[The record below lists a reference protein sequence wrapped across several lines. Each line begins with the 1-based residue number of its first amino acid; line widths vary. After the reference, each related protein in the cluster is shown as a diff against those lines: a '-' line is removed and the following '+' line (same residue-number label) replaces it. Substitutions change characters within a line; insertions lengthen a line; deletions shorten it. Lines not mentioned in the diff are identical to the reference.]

1 MRASSRG
8 FVDGEEERRELHRR
22 IDVAWDDLLFTE
34 FHDVLA
40 GTSIPAAWDSIRA
53 MQGRA
58 RITGEE
64 VAVEATRRWAHR
76 KLPRVD
82 EQQIV
87 IINPDEAPWE
97 GMVETEPFL
106 SFDAWG
112 NRWLSDLE
120 GRPIDFQAVQPD
132 AAAHVERVIF
142 PLSLAGGQS
151 AQVLVRT
158 GKRPSSEAPDTDLE
172 ASSAHI
178 ANGHLRAE
186 LDGSGI
192 RRLISGGRDLLGEGG
207 VGLHLR
213 RDLTDTWTFHTDRF
227 VDPVETVLQTEGWI
241 VEETGPLRARVRSE
255 GWLGRSAVRWTLTL
269 HRDEPR
275 IHIRVEVNFSERLK
289 LLQMPLHLAA
299 LPTRRTDGLPGG
311 HVERTAS
318 PTEWPVQGW
327 SRVELADRHL
337 ALVTGD
343 AYSLSLDGDRW
354 QWTLLRSPK
363 MAWGGGEPVV
373 YAGRDQ
379 YTDQGPHTFDFVLCV
394 EESLEETMLHTA
406 ARQQMQPPVVFDRY
420 EGMDRP
426 PWGNS
431 PPRALWLGAVE
442 RALAD
447 GRMGHVLEN
456 EDVDAVRP
464 LFEGPERDQEE

>member
-1 MRASSRG
+1 
-8 FVDGEEERRELHRR
+8 
-22 IDVAWDDLLFTE
+22 
-34 FHDVLA
+34 
-40 GTSIPAAWDSIRA
+40 

-64 VAVEATRRWAHR
+64 IAVEATRRWAHR
-76 KLPRVD
+76 KLPPVD

-87 IINPDEAPWE
+87 VINPDEAPWE
-97 GMVETEPFL
+97 GMVETEPYI

-120 GRPIDFQAVQPD
+120 GRSLDFQAVQPD
-132 AAAHVERVIF
+132 AVAHVERVIF
-142 PLSLAGGQS
+142 PLNLAAGKS

-158 GKRPSSEAPDTDLE
+158 DKRPSSEVPDSDLE
-172 ASSAHI
+172 ASSELI
-178 ANGHLRAE
+178 ANGQLRAE

-192 RRLISGGRDLLGEGG
+192 RRLIAGGTDLLGEGG

-213 RDLTDTWTFHTDRF
+213 RDLSDTWTYDTDRF
-227 VDPVETVLQTEGWI
+227 VDPVETVLKTEGWV

-269 HRDEPR
+269 HRYEPR
-275 IHIRVEVNFSERLK
+275 IHMRVEVNFNERFK
-289 LLQMPLHLAA
+289 LLQMPVHLAA
-299 LPTRRTDGLPGG
+299 PHARRTDGLPGG
-311 HVERTAS
+311 HVERAAG

-327 SRVELADRHL
+327 SRVELEDRQL

-343 AYSLSLDGDRW
+343 AYSLSLYDDRW

-379 YTDQGPHTFDFVLCV
+379 YTDQGPHTFDFVLFV
-394 EESLEETMLHTA
+394 SAYLKETMLHTA

-464 LFEGPERDQEE
+464 LFEGVERDQEQ

>member
-1 MRASSRG
+1 
-8 FVDGEEERRELHRR
+8 
-22 IDVAWDDLLFTE
+22 
-34 FHDVLA
+34 
-40 GTSIPAAWDSIRA
+40 
-53 MQGRA
+53 
-58 RITGEE
+58 
-64 VAVEATRRWAHR
+64 
-76 KLPRVD
+76 
-82 EQQIV
+82 
-87 IINPDEAPWE
+87 
-97 GMVETEPFL
+97 
-106 SFDAWG
+106 
-112 NRWLSDLE
+112 
-120 GRPIDFQAVQPD
+120 
-132 AAAHVERVIF
+132 
-142 PLSLAGGQS
+142 
-151 AQVLVRT
+151 
-158 GKRPSSEAPDTDLE
+158 
-172 ASSAHI
+172 
-178 ANGHLRAE
+178 

-207 VGLHLR
+207 VELHLR

-255 GWLGRSAVRWTLTL
+255 GWLGRSAVRWSLTL

-275 IHIRVEVNFSERLK
+275 IHIRVEVNFSERLN
-289 LLQMPLHLAA
+289 LLQMPVHLAA

-311 HVERTAS
+311 HVERPAS
-318 PTEWPVQGW
+318 LTEWPVQGW

-394 EESLEETMLHTA
+394 EKSLEETMLHTA

-447 GRMGHVLEN
+447 GRMVHVLEN
-456 EDVDAVRP
+456 EGVDAVRP
-464 LFEGPERDQEE
+464 LFEGPERAQEE